1 LPAIDRASRKKFIKR
16 HHRCTISDRFANDV
30 MLACEESGGLMP
42 LLSGGK
48 TAAGRES
55 IGLD

>member
-1 LPAIDRASRKKFIKR
+1 VIVSP
-16 HHRCTISDRFANDV
+16 NDV

-48 TAAGRES
+48 TAAGKKS
-55 IGLD
+55 IGLY